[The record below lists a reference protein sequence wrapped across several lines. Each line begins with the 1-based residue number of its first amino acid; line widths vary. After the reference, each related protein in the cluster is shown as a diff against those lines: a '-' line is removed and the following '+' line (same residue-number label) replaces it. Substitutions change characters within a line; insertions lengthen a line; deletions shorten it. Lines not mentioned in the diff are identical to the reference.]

1 MQQRSS
7 QLSRHSMAFSSSLFP
22 FFRDVLGAPRT
33 PRDEAQSR
41 AFGMFGFPLA
51 TPGARCSRGLQESR
65 SGGTKQPMG
74 PRPTEEWGLPPM
86 QAGSSSR
93 LLNESN
99 ISRISHVRGGSGAKE
114 SCFSL
119 PHFKSIRSFTFEACH
134 DAHFVFATLC
144 VLNRE
149 TWQDGMYRAGS
160 STVRVDS

>member
-1 MQQRSS
+1 
-7 QLSRHSMAFSSSLFP
+7 
-22 FFRDVLGAPRT
+22 
-33 PRDEAQSR
+33 
-41 AFGMFGFPLA
+41 
-51 TPGARCSRGLQESR
+51 
-65 SGGTKQPMG
+65 MG

-93 LLNESN
+93 LLNASN
-99 ISRISHVRGGSGAKE
+99 ISHVRGGSGVKE

-119 PHFKSIRSFTFEACH
+119 LYFKSICSFTFEACH
-134 DAHFVFATLC
+134 DAHFVFATLLC